1 MSKNKEAKKLIPLL
15 EGYTGP
21 GKLPQDLSK
30 LKIPDGL
37 QKSVKFRYSLVTAKK
52 IAKTAE
58 GNNIII
64 LSQKE
69 K

>member
-1 MSKNKEAKKLIPLL
+1 
-15 EGYTGP
+15 
-21 GKLPQDLSK
+21 LSK

>member
-1 MSKNKEAKKLIPLL
+1 MRKKKESEKLTLLL